1 MRAYSQDLRRRIVDA
16 VAAGE
21 PQSAVARRFAVER
34 STVRRYLKQW
44 RTTGSLAPKSIPGD
58 TPAIPP
64 AHYPLLVAQLDAN
77 PDATLAM
84 HCARWQAEQ
93 GVAVSRATMQ
103 RTIKRI
109 GWTVKKNGD
118 RQRAG

>member
-21 PQSAVARRFAVER
+21 SQSAVARRFAVER
-34 STVRRYLKQW
+34 STVRRYLKRW
-44 RTTGSLAPKSIPGD
+44 RETGSLAPAPIPGD
-58 TPAIPP
+58 TPAIRT
-64 AHYPLLVAQLDAN
+64 AQYPLLVAQLDAD

-84 HCARWQAEQ
+84 HCARWEADR

-103 RTIKRI
+103 RTIARI

-118 RQRAG
+118 CQ